1 MVEVLKYTLEAGIIF
16 CVFQFFFNQV
26 YCSLCYNKWNRIYL
40 TSGTFLSYL
49 LPLLKVRYFEKR
61 TDNPNF
67 KILDIDL
74 HGNGLDVITIS
85 EEQNFKTIIGNF
97 FDSAF
102 FEISV
107 EILFAVYVAG
117 VAVKLFIFFRGLNK
131 TLKLKRNPLI
141 CTLDNNIKVFDTQLN
156 VVAFSFFSNIFLGQK
171 AKTLSKE
178 DLETVFSHEKQH
190 IKNLDS
196 VDSIIFGLFSALQWF
211 NPCLKKAVVNSR
223 LIAENIADSGVSSQ
237 SGLTEYS
244 RLLLRLGEKNVSKI
258 QEPAPKKKPRGGLT
272 ERLILLFNQD
282 TDKIRKIR
290 FLSTLTIL
298 LTLSAAYILCAGLF
312 APQDYGYRNP
322 IKGKFRISAGYFENK
337 LYADSLGNVF
347 EVSHPQIDF
356 FLGEGSK
363 IISPFDAVAKLSGEE
378 IILKKENLEITIGGK
393 NCFPVG
399 FNAGDFVKEGEVL
412 CEITEDNSLVYIKVT
427 VNGKVIN
434 PGKVL
439 KL

>member
-298 LTLSAAYILCAGLF
+298 LTLTAAYILCAGLF

-356 FLGEGSK
+356 FLGEGSE

-393 NCFPVG
+393 NFFPVG

-427 VNGKVIN
+427 VNGKVIH

>member
-1 MVEVLKYTLEAGIIF
+1 MIEVLKYTLEAGIIF

-49 LPLLKVRYFEKR
+49 LPLLKVKYFEKR
-61 TDNPNF
+61 IDNPNF
-67 KILDIDL
+67 KILDINPFSD
-74 HGNGLDVITIS
+74 GLDIITVS
-85 EEQNFKTIIGNF
+85 KEKNFKTIIGDF

-117 VAVKLFIFFRGLNK
+117 FAVKLFTFFRGLNK
-131 TLKLKRNPLI
+131 TLKLKRNPSI
-141 CTLDNNIKVFDTQLN
+141 CTLDNNIKVYETQLN
-156 VVAFSFFSNIFLGQK
+156 VVAFSFFNNIFLGKK

-178 DLETVFSHEKQH
+178 DLETVFAHEKQH
-190 IKNLDS
+190 IKNFDS
-196 VDSIIFGLFSALQWF
+196 IDSIIFGLYSALQWF
-211 NPCLKKAVVNSR
+211 NPCIKKAVANSR
-223 LIAENIADSGVSSQ
+223 LIAENIADSGVSAQ
-237 SGLTEYS
+237 SNLTEYS

-258 QEPAPKKKPRGGLT
+258 HEVSPKKKTRGKLT
-272 ERLILLFNQD
+272 ERLILLFNKD

-312 APQDYGYRNP
+312 SPENYGLEIP
-322 IKGKFRISAGYFENK
+322 LKGKFRISADYFENK
-337 LYADSLGNVF
+337 LYADSLGNIF

-356 FLGEGSK
+356 LVSEGTK
-363 IISPFDAVAKLSGEE
+363 IISKLEAVAKTNNNE
-378 IILKKENLEITIGGK
+378 IILKKENIEITIGGK
-393 NCFPVG
+393 NVFPIG
-399 FNAGDFVKEGEVL
+399 FNAGDFVKEDKVL
-412 CEITEDNSLVYIKVT
+412 CEINEDNSLIFIKVT
-427 VNGKVIN
+427 VNGKVVN
-434 PGKVL
+434 PKKVL

>member
-26 YCSLCYNKWNRIYL
+26 YCNLCYNKWNRVYL

-49 LPLLKVRYFEKR
+49 LPLMKVKYFEKR
-61 TDNPNF
+61 IDNPNF
-67 KILDIDL
+67 KILEIKPLTDNL
-74 HGNGLDVITIS
+74 NMMTVS
-85 EEQNFKTIIGNF
+85 EEKTFKTIIENF

-107 EILFAVYVAG
+107 EILFAVYHAG
-117 VAVKLFIFFRGLNK
+117 FAVKLFTFCRGLNK

-141 CTLDNNIKVFDTQLN
+141 YTLDNNIKVFETQLN
-156 VVAFSFFSNIFLGQK
+156 VVAFSFFKNIFLGKK

-178 DLETVFSHEKQH
+178 DLQTVFSHEKQH
-190 IKNLDS
+190 IKNRDSLDS
-196 VDSIIFGLFSALQWF
+196 IFFGLFSALQWF

-223 LIAENIADSGVSSQ
+223 LIAENIADSSVSSE

-244 RLLLRLGEKNVSKI
+244 KLLLRLGEKNVSKPEETSP
-258 QEPAPKKKPRGGLT
+258 QEKKRGSIT
-272 ERLILLFNQD
+272 QRLILLFNKD

-298 LTLSAAYILCAGLF
+298 LTLVSAYIVCIGLF
-312 APQDYGYRNP
+312 CPENYGLEIP
-322 IKGKFRISAGYFENK
+322 FKGKFRISTGYFENK

-356 FLGEGSK
+356 FVSEGTE
-363 IISPFDAVAKLSGEE
+363 IIANTDAVAKTIDKE
-378 IILKKENLEITIGGK
+378 IILQAENLEITIGGE
-393 NCFPVG
+393 NVSLLG

-412 CEITEDNSLVYIKVT
+412 CKITKDNSLVYIKVA
-427 VNGKVIN
+427 VNGKIIN
-434 PGKVL
+434 PAITL

>member
-290 FLSTLTIL
+290 FLSMLTIL
-298 LTLSAAYILCAGLF
+298 LTLTAAYILCAGLF

-356 FLGEGSK
+356 FLGEGSE

-378 IILKKENLEITIGGK
+378 IISKKT
-393 NCFPVG
+393 
-399 FNAGDFVKEGEVL
+399 
-412 CEITEDNSLVYIKVT
+412 
-427 VNGKVIN
+427 
-434 PGKVL
+434 L
-439 KL
+439 KLQSAEKTFFLLVLMRGIL